1 MNRFDIFMKIVSSQK
16 EDVLHVVHCWFK
28 NENKKSHSVKKKPQ
42 KNSKKNNLK
51 REKKPKEKEKK
62 KKKS

>member
-28 NENKKSHSVKKKPQ
+28 NENKKSHSVNKKTT
-42 KNSKKNNLK
+42 KNSKQNNLK
-51 REKKPKEKEKK
+51 REKKAKGKR